1 MKTKI
6 NFNVDSTEITKQI
19 NAVVTADAISKARKI
34 AQQQFDTALESKIAT
49 IIKAI
54 DDEVKPAYWHN
65 SALRQTII
73 ETIKTATADIYKSD
87 ADGLR
92 RFVATYCAE
101 QMKIIKNAY
110 FDDIRTVRA
119 KIENQ
124 VKQEVETYMK
134 NAAIQAI
141 FGNIKSGV

>member
-6 NFNVDSTEITKQI
+6 NLTVDSKEITEQI
-19 NAVVTADAISKARKI
+19 TDVITAAAVSEARKV
-34 AQQQFDTALESKIAT
+34 AKKQFDAALENKIET
-49 IIKAI
+49 LIKAI
-54 DDEVKPAYWHN
+54 DADVKPDYWKN
-65 SALRQTII
+65 SALRKTII
-73 ETIKTATADIYKSD
+73 ETIEKATADIYKNSED
-87 ADGLR
+87 ALR
-92 RFVATYCAE
+92 RFVEIYCAE

-110 FDDIRTVRA
+110 FDDIRAVRA

-141 FGNIKSGV
+141 FGNQKGKV

>member
-1 MKTKI
+1 MKTQI
-6 NFNVDSTEITKQI
+6 NFNVDSTEITNQI
-19 NAVVTADAISKARKI
+19 ADVITADAISKARKI
-34 AQQQFDTALESKIAT
+34 AKQQFDAALESKITT

-65 SALRQTII
+65 SELRKTIV
-73 ETIKTATADIYKSD
+73 ETIKKATADIYKDD

-92 RFVATYCAE
+92 RFVETYCAE

-110 FDDIRTVRA
+110 FDDIRAVRA

-141 FGNIKSGV
+141 FGNKR